1 MQVSYKSVT
10 TLEFDILTGSY
21 KQVEKQVEDT
31 SGGFA
36 DNAFYELLM
45 GLNGGDSSANAYE
58 MGDES
63 AFKLNEGLGAASAEL
78 KNSETLIG
86 SEAQNSLNESLYALR
101 FREDEGDL
109 LRAKEAFSMPNGE
122 QIKGDLMSELL
133 SALG

>member
-1 MQVSYKSVT
+1 MQVSYKTVT
-10 TLEFDILTGSY
+10 SLEFDILTGSY

-63 AFKLNEGLGAASAEL
+63 AFKLNEGLGAKGEQVQNAEL
-78 KNSETLIG
+78 MG
-86 SEAQNSLNESLYALR
+86 QDSLNESLYALR
-101 FREDEGDL
+101 FREDESDL

>member
-1 MQVSYKSVT
+1 MQVSYKTVT
-10 TLEFDILTGSY
+10 SLEFDILTGSY

-45 GLNGGDSSANAYE
+45 GLNGSDSSANAYE

-63 AFKLNEGLGAASAEL
+63 AFKLNEGLGAKGEQVQNAEL
-78 KNSETLIG
+78 MG
-86 SEAQNSLNESLYALR
+86 QDSLNESLYALR

>member
-1 MQVSYKSVT
+1 MQVSYKTVT
-10 TLEFDILTGSY
+10 SLEFDILTGSY
-21 KQVEKQVEDT
+21 KQVEKQIEDT

-45 GLNGGDSSANAYE
+45 GLNGGDSSANTYE

-63 AFKLNEGLGAASAEL
+63 AFKLNEGLGAKGEQVQNAEL
-78 KNSETLIG
+78 MG
-86 SEAQNSLNESLYALR
+86 QDSLNESLYALR

-133 SALG
+133 STLG

>member
-1 MQVSYKSVT
+1 MQVSYKTVT
-10 TLEFDILTGSY
+10 SLEFDILTGSY

-63 AFKLNEGLGAASAEL
+63 AFKLNEGLSAKGEQVQNAEL
-78 KNSETLIG
+78 MG
-86 SEAQNSLNESLYALR
+86 QNSLNESLYALR

>member
-1 MQVSYKSVT
+1 MQVSYKTVT
-10 TLEFDILTGSY
+10 SLEFDILTGSY

-63 AFKLNEGLGAASAEL
+63 AFKLNEGLGAKGEQVQNAEL
-78 KNSETLIG
+78 MG
-86 SEAQNSLNESLYALR
+86 QNSLNESLYALR

>member
-1 MQVSYKSVT
+1 MQVSYKTVT
-10 TLEFDILTGSY
+10 SLEFDILTGSY

-63 AFKLNEGLGAASAEL
+63 AFKLNEGLGAKGEQVQNAEL
-78 KNSETLIG
+78 MG
-86 SEAQNSLNESLYALR
+86 QDSLNESLYALR

>member
-1 MQVSYKSVT
+1 MQVSYKTVT
-10 TLEFDILTGSY
+10 SLEFDILTGSY

-63 AFKLNEGLGAASAEL
+63 AFKLNEGLGAKGEQVQNAEL
-78 KNSETLIG
+78 MG
-86 SEAQNSLNESLYALR
+86 QDSLNESLYALR

-133 SALG
+133 STLG